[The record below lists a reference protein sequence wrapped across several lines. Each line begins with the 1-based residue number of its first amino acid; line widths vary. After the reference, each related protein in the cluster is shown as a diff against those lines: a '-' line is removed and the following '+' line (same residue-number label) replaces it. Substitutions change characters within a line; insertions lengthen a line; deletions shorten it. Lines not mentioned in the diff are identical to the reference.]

1 MKLPL
6 VIAITFIRC
15 VCLAQS
21 HTLSFFIDQAKHNSP
36 LLNQYRNQILS
47 NRLDSQIL
55 RASLKTQVNFLSNSY
70 YAPIIHGYGY
80 DEDITNIATVQGLM
94 QATKQIVGINNRA
107 AQYETFR
114 LQNQALTDT
123 IKLSEK
129 DIVRTITEQY
139 LTAYGD
145 MLTMDFNKEIYDL
158 LNKEEILLKK
168 LTRESVYKQS
178 DYLTFYVTYQQQEL
192 TWLQSQV
199 QYNADVLI
207 LNYLAGIVD
216 TTIMRLEQPSLA
228 DTAAI
233 NFFESVFYTRFATD
247 SLRIV
252 NEKTL
257 VNFSYKP
264 KLSIYT
270 DAGYNSSTQHMLYK
284 NFGFSAGLNL
294 SIPIYDAH
302 QKRLKY
308 SKLDIEERSRLASRE
323 FFLNQYNQQMA
334 QLKLQ
339 LRAINQLESK
349 INQQI
354 TYAYTLIGADN
365 RLLETGDIRIADYV
379 TAINTYLNAKNLL
392 TQNLINRLRLANQ
405 INYWNR

>member
-1 MKLPL
+1 MKFLL
-6 VIAITFIRC
+6 VIVFTCIQCMCFS
-15 VCLAQS
+15 QS
-21 HTLSFFIDQAKHNSP
+21 HTLNFFIEQAKQNSP

-55 RASLKTQVNFLSNSY
+55 RATLKTQVNFLSNNY

-94 QATKQIVGINNRA
+94 QATKQIVGINNKA
-107 AQYETFR
+107 AQYETIR
-114 LQNQALTDT
+114 LQNEALSDT
-123 IKLSEK
+123 MKLSEQ

-139 LTAYGD
+139 ITAYGD
-145 MLTMDFNKEIYDL
+145 MLTMDFNKDVYDL
-158 LNKEEILLKK
+158 LSKEETILKK
-168 LTRESVYKQS
+168 LTQQSVYKQS

-192 TWLQSQV
+192 IWLQSQV
-199 QYNADVLI
+199 QYNTDVLT

-216 TTIMRLEQPSLA
+216 TTIARLEQPSLA
-228 DTAAI
+228 DTAAM
-233 NFFESVFYTRFATD
+233 NFFQSVFYKRFTTD
-247 SLRIV
+247 SLRII

-257 VNFSYKP
+257 IDFSYKP
-264 KLSIYT
+264 KLSVYT
-270 DAGYNSSTQHMLYK
+270 DAGYNSSMHHTLYK

-308 SKLDIEERSRLASRE
+308 SKLDIEERTRLSSRE
-323 FFLNQYNQQMA
+323 FFLNQYNQQIA

-339 LRAINQLESK
+339 LKAIGDLEGK

-354 TYAYTLIGADN
+354 TYSYTLIGADN
-365 RLLETGDIRIADYV
+365 KLLETGDIRIADYV
-379 TAINTYLNAKNLL
+379 TAINTYLNARNLL
-392 TQNLINRLRLANQ
+392 NQNLVGRMKIVNQ

>member
-1 MKLPL
+1 MKFLL
-6 VIAITFIRC
+6 VIFFTCIQCTCFS
-15 VCLAQS
+15 QS
-21 HTLSFFIDQAKHNSP
+21 HTLNFFIEQAKQNSP

-55 RASLKTQVNFLSNSY
+55 RATLKTQVNFLSNNY

-80 DEDITNIATVQGLM
+80 DEDITNIANVQGLM
-94 QATKQIVGINNRA
+94 QATKQIVGINNKA
-107 AQYETFR
+107 AQYETIR
-114 LQNQALTDT
+114 LQNEALSDT
-123 IKLSEK
+123 MKLSEQ

-139 LTAYGD
+139 ITAYGD
-145 MLTMDFNKEIYDL
+145 MLTMDFNKDVYDL
-158 LNKEEILLKK
+158 LTKEEIILKK
-168 LTRESVYKQS
+168 LTQQSVYKQS

-192 TWLQSQV
+192 MWLQSQV
-199 QYNADVLI
+199 QYNTDVLT

-216 TTIMRLEQPSLA
+216 TTIARLEQPSLG

-233 NFFESVFYTRFATD
+233 NFFQSVFYKRFTTD
-247 SLRIV
+247 SLRII

-257 VNFSYKP
+257 INFSYKP
-264 KLSIYT
+264 KLNVYT
-270 DAGYNSSTQHMLYK
+270 DAGYNSSMQHTLYK
-284 NFGFSAGLNL
+284 SFGFSAGLNL

-308 SKLDIEERSRLASRE
+308 SKLDIEERTRLSSRE
-323 FFLNQYNQQMA
+323 FFLNQYNQQIA

-339 LRAINQLESK
+339 LKAIGDLESK

-354 TYAYTLIGADN
+354 TYSYTLIGADN
-365 RLLETGDIRIADYV
+365 KLLETGDIRIADYV
-379 TAINTYLNAKNLL
+379 TAINTYLNARNLL
-392 TQNLINRLRLANQ
+392 NQNLVGRMKIVNQ